1 MTMAEVLN
9 EAPYEMAEFAEE
21 LEAASSNLAVGSVIV
36 FENEHVRVW
45 DLTLNPGDRAPF
57 HTHTQRYFWTCIAD
71 GVADQR
77 TLDGV
82 NRRRH
87 YRNGDTLYT
96 HHDENFHTVHDLENV
111 GDTVLRFTTVELLDP
126 LPADTSSS

>member
-1 MTMAEVLN
+1 MPEVL
-9 EAPYEMAEFAEE
+9 EETPYELGDFDDE
-21 LEAASSNLAVGSVIV
+21 LAAAAGNLDVGTTLV

-45 DLTLNPGDRAPF
+45 DLTLRPGERAPF
-57 HTHTQRYFWTCIAD
+57 HTHTQRYFWTCIQE
-71 GVADQR
+71 GIADQR

-96 HHDENFHTVHDLENV
+96 HHDEHHHTVHDLENV

-126 LPADTSSS
+126 LPADHQGS